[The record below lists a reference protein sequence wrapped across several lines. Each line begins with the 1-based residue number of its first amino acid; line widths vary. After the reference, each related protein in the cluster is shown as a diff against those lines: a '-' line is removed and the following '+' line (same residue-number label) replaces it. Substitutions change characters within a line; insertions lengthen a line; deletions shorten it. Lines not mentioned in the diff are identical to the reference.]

1 MKALS
6 HYQLAH
12 LVMEDLSRF
21 LQTGTVSSR
30 HAQLALFVAVHQD
43 AAEKQLS
50 EFLIGD
56 PTAIADQVGH
66 AWHVLCTGCG
76 LIHAASI
83 VQGATA
89 VLMAWEARERA
100 RPEWLQVQ
108 LIELET
114 AAQKAL
120 AVRET
125 RNDRRAQASDGADG
139 AEASGFLS

>member
-6 HYQLAH
+6 HYQLAR

-89 VLMAWEARERA
+89 VLMAWEARERK
-100 RPEWLQVQ
+100 RPEWLQAVIVSKEIACTGAQ
-108 LIELET
+108 CQVTELHRWEGP
-114 AAQKAL
+114 QGG
-120 AVRET
+120 
-125 RNDRRAQASDGADG
+125 QSGSSG
-139 AEASGFLS
+139 PSGFLS

>member
-6 HYQLAH
+6 HYQIAR

-83 VQGATA
+83 VQGARA
-89 VLMAWEARERA
+89 VLVAWEARERA

-108 LIELET
+108 LIDLEP
-114 AAQKAL
+114 AAQEAL
-120 AVRET
+120 ARQES
-125 RNDRRAQASDGADG
+125 RNGRRSQASDGMDG
-139 AEASGFLS
+139 AGASGFLS